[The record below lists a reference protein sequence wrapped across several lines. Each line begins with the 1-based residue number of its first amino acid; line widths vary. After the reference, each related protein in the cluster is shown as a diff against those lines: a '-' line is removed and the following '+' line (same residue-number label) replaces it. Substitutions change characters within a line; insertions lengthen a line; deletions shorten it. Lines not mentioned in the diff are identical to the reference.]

1 MACLG
6 EQFWSLRNDVFLDD
20 MGAHSRGGASRARI
34 SQVADDEIV
43 SWRERRVHA
52 VFCFFA
58 VNEILMCEVT
68 GQPLLNQFANHC

>member
-1 MACLG
+1 MSSWVTWVRTL
-6 EQFWSLRNDVFLDD
+6 V
-20 MGAHSRGGASRARI
+20 
-34 SQVADDEIV
+34 VALHELAFHRLQTMNEIV